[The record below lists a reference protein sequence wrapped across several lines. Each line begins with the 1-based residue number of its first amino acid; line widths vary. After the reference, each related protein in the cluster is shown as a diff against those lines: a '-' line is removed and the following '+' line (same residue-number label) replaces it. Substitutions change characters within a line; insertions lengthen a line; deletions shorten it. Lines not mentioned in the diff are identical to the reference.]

1 MDEEK
6 LLNETEAAIKLGI
19 TKELLYAYV
28 RNVPKKCLGETRKL
42 KSIVEDGKNYFVE
55 QELDAFDQYLKEPW
69 SNPGEDRPPIPSYI
83 QDYLKVENGGKCPIT
98 GRGYPLQNAHIV
110 DYSESRSHHHHN
122 LIRISSDIHGKVDGS
137 VVSKEELQIAKQK
150 LIAELRARLRSETIS
165 FNSTFR
171 PPISSSILLEREQQL
186 EDLSKYL
193 DNEKLI
199 IIEGLGGIGKTQLL
213 LNALEKDKSEIVTIW
228 FDIENYKQLS
238 DLELTIYQAL
248 QHHGLGDNHSSLVD
262 QLNQL
267 PIRIIFDGFEALLSN
282 QNDDSISFLVQLYTK
297 TKKPQFIIT
306 SQIDLSTLD
315 IPKVIMKL
323 DGLSNEGS
331 IKLINQIIGN
341 SKNYNDNDIKYLAD
355 FCDGHPLS
363 LKLIGALLIFYG
375 NFSIVKELIKQQEDL
390 SNPIVNKP
398 DKSSSLEASLKLV
411 YNCLSIKQRKL
422 LKYLVCFPG
431 GCKLLWIPINF
442 KSSTVKKDIATL
454 KHFFFIQVRT
464 DILEFERAFIINP
477 IRQFIRVQIKKED
490 IKEAIVLQREAIKG
504 LMLEAMI
511 VNWDYLELEKFD
523 TPEFGLIRLHCD
535 FPNLLEAFHIT
546 KWGIANGK
554 KFDENPDDYR
564 VIRGGISSALGRYFF
579 TLGLFNYGT
588 IFSKEGIKV
597 NIELNQIES
606 ASMQYMYL
614 AQIQSRQF
622 DLKGLE
628 ETSKAL
634 SILSEKTNNAEAS
647 IDAEWCAGQLNLEKA
662 KFDDALIHFKKA
674 KTLLEKKLIQSE
686 DYDNSDQDFHP
697 NKNPEKG
704 NLALIISDIAKVY
717 EFTGRYKEA
726 IPFHLESVQILKDL
740 KTTTNLSELYH
751 HLGNCYSSTDNL
763 PRAIEYYYLSIKGF
777 LRFGQYEYIGNSIS
791 ELGRYVAENPM
802 IVENNLISEKL
813 LKLTLENLTYQI
825 TSFVQREKVLESLEN
840 AIKKIP
846 LKWLGKTILIIQ
858 FIGFTKYSYL
868 LFEWAKEFISIID
881 LRNIGYTSLSSIL
894 NIGYMIGGVGYGH
907 QLSTE
912 MLKFLKREFLL
923 LNGPDLKSKTYLF
936 YWLASWMR
944 HTELDKESTA
954 EKLIKEAYD
963 SLEDLP

>member
-28 RNVPKKCLGETRKL
+28 RNAPKKCLGETRKL
-42 KSIVEDGKNYFVE
+42 KSIVKDGKNYFAE

-83 QDYLKVENGGKCPIT
+83 QDYLKVENGGKCPLT
-98 GRGYPLQNAHIV
+98 GKGYPLQNAHIV
-110 DYSESRSHHHHN
+110 DYSETRSHYHHN
-122 LIRISSDIHGKVDGS
+122 LIRISSDIHGKVDGNA
-137 VVSKEELQIAKQK
+137 VSKEELQLAKQK
-150 LIAELRARLRSETIS
+150 LIAELRARLRSEIIS

-171 PPISSSILLEREQQL
+171 PPVSSSIFLEREQQL
-186 EDLSKYL
+186 EELSKYL
-193 DNEKLI
+193 DNERLI

-228 FDIENYKQLS
+228 LDIERYSKLK
-238 DLELTIYQAL
+238 DLELILYQAL
-248 QHHGLGDNHSSLVD
+248 QNHGLGNNQSSLVD

-267 PIRIIFDGFEALLSN
+267 PIRVIFDGLEALLSN
-282 QNDDSISFLVQLYTK
+282 QNDECINFLVQLYTK
-297 TKKPQFIIT
+297 SKKPKFIIT

-323 DGLSNEGS
+323 DGLSNDGS
-331 IKLINQIIGN
+331 IKLIKQIIGD
-341 SKNYNDNDIKYLAD
+341 SKNYDNNDIKYLAD

-398 DKSSSLEASLKLV
+398 DKSSSLEAALRLV
-411 YNCLSIKQRKL
+411 YNCLSIEQRKL

-431 GCKLLWIPINF
+431 GCKLLWIPFNF
-442 KSSTVKKDIATL
+442 KSSAVNRDIATL
-454 KHFFFIQVRT
+454 KQFFFIHVRT
-464 DILEFERAFIINP
+464 DILEFERAFILNP
-477 IRQFIRVQIKKED
+477 VRQFIRVQIKKED
-490 IKEAIVLQREAIKG
+490 IKEAIVLQREAIEG

-511 VNWDYLELEKFD
+511 VNWDYLELEKYD
-523 TPEFGLIRLHCD
+523 TPEFGLMRLHCD
-535 FPNLLEAFHIT
+535 FPNFLEAFHIT
-546 KWGIANGK
+546 KWGIEYGK
-554 KFDENPDDYR
+554 KYDENPDDYR
-564 VIRGGISSALGRYFF
+564 VIKGGISSALGRYFF

-597 NIELNQIES
+597 HLELNQIES
-606 ASMQYMYL
+606 ACMQYMYL

-628 ETSKAL
+628 ETSEAL
-634 SILSEKTNNAEAS
+634 RILAEKTNNTEAK
-647 IDAEWCAGQLNLEKA
+647 IDAEWCSGELNLDKEN
-662 KFDDALIHFKKA
+662 FDAALNHFMKA
-674 KTLLEKKLIQSE
+674 KTLLEKIIDFKVNDI
-686 DYDNSDQDFHP
+686 SDDDHFF

-704 NLALIISDIAKVY
+704 NLSIIISNIAKVY
-717 EFTGRYKEA
+717 EFSGRYTEA
-726 IPFHLESVQILKDL
+726 IPYHLEAVRILKEVNS
-740 KTTTNLSELYH
+740 TVGLSEMYH

-763 PRAIEYYYLSIKGF
+763 QKAIEYYYLSIEGF
-777 LRFGQYEYIGNSIS
+777 LIFGQFEYIGNSIS
-791 ELGRYVAENPM
+791 ELGRYVEENPM
-802 IVENNLISEKL
+802 IVDNNLISEKL
-813 LKLTLENLTYQI
+813 LKLTLENLTNQI
-825 TSFVQREKVLESLEN
+825 TSFVQREKVKEGLEN

-846 LKWLGKTILIIQ
+846 LKWSGKTILIIQ

-868 LFEWAKEFISIID
+868 LFDWAKEFISIID

-894 NIGYMIGGVGYGH
+894 NIGHMIGGVGYGH